1 MLGVEMEREGKHGV
15 KCEEIEGTVSGQAS
29 GEMGLGLRR
38 FWRPSSGGADGNVAG
53 CGVIGG

>member
-15 KCEEIEGTVSGQAS
+15 KCEEIKGRVSGQGS

-38 FWRPSSGGADGNVAG
+38 FWRPSRLSLSKPVGQMGM
-53 CGVIGG
+53 